1 MRKKIRQKRKALYS
15 SIYIPKANV
24 ILLDENNSAILKQK
38 KKIDKLDNDN
48 KIMAQKKKWNCILYC
63 PGPDIPFGFNAL
75 SFLDLTIPPIP
86 IENVF
91 VSSGLN
97 LSFSKGITGTALELG
112 RHKSVIIVIMMKN
125 IKKMDVWE
133 IKKRK
138 YMHNKIYS
146 RKKFKKN
153 KRKFKA

>member
-97 LSFSKGITGTALELG
+97 LPFSKGITVTSLRLGWYKGLLKNRVALENEYNFDMNALFIT
-112 RHKSVIIVIMMKN
+112 IIIINYKENV
-125 IKKMDVWE
+125 
-133 IKKRK
+133 
-138 YMHNKIYS
+138 S
-146 RKKFKKN
+146 
-153 KRKFKA
+153 

>member
-1 MRKKIRQKRKALYS
+1 
-15 SIYIPKANV
+15 
-24 ILLDENNSAILKQK
+24 LDENNSAILKQK
-38 KKIDKLDNDN
+38 KKIDKLDNDK

-133 IKKRK
+133 IKKGNICTIK
-138 YMHNKIYS
+138 FIHGKNSKKI
-146 RKKFKKN
+146 KGNLKLN
-153 KRKFKA
+153 

>member
-1 MRKKIRQKRKALYS
+1 MSAS
-15 SIYIPKANV
+15 F
-24 ILLDENNSAILKQK
+24 ENET
-38 KKIDKLDNDN
+38 IDKADKQYSIGTKKLNLNQN
-48 KIMAQKKKWNCILYC
+48 KFNEDTKTIDVECSLWYLQPTHGSRKKWNCIIYC

-91 VSSGLN
+91 VSSDLN
-97 LSFSKGITGTALELG
+97 LSFSKGITSTALELG

-133 IKKRK
+133 IKQ
-138 YMHNKIYS
+138 MEI
-146 RKKFKKN
+146 
-153 KRKFKA
+153 